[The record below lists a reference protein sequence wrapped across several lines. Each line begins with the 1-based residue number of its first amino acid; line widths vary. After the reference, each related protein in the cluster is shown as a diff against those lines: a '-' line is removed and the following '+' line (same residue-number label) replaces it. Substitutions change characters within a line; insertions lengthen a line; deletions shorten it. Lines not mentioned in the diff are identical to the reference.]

1 LREIE
6 CFSANVIMR
15 IQSEALNQVAG
26 HATSLLAFDCEF
38 WHVGDTFLPR
48 EVGGYRL
55 TRSGTSWT
63 RSEPFFVVLPPPPRQ
78 LNRVSSKFAT
88 VTPATSVV
96 LDIIEETERSAP
108 EFLHDDDSVK
118 AYFADPKVRPYLKPT
133 AWLSGFMKMVGESTV
148 VVKGDM
154 DLKALRSACS
164 RYGITYRSPLRIF
177 DIAKSNPLFSK
188 RCGTAKLDGTY
199 HCISK
204 ELSPTLKTAFPVGK
218 AHNPVSD
225 AAMTIQVA
233 AWLAERS

>member
-1 LREIE
+1 
-6 CFSANVIMR
+6 M
-15 IQSEALNQVAG
+15 
-26 HATSLLAFDCEF
+26 
-38 WHVGDTFLPR
+38 
-48 EVGGYRL
+48 
-55 TRSGTSWT
+55 
-63 RSEPFFVVLPPPPRQ
+63 
-78 LNRVSSKFAT
+78 
-88 VTPATSVV
+88 
-96 LDIIEETERSAP
+96 
-108 EFLHDDDSVK
+108 K

-199 HCISK
+199 QCISK

-225 AAMTIQVA
+225 AGMTIQVA
-233 AWLAERS
+233 AWLAEKDMR